1 MLIKKRQISKKIFFL
16 LPLFFIILIYLFI
29 ITPGLRG
36 DIEQSLRII
45 LNEPVLFKSKQIK
58 SNKLKDYSSKIYN
71 AFENKLF
78 NQSKFK
84 EIKIDVEFQELEK
97 LKADRKRALNSR
109 KLYNPQKIEILVTFN
124 GKKFPAT
131 ARLKGDLSEHW
142 GNLKQWS
149 LRIKLNKNQT
159 ILSMNEF
166 SIQTYLER
174 DFPIIT

>member
-1 MLIKKRQISKKIFFL
+1 MLIKKRQINKKLFFL
-16 LPLFFIILIYLFI
+16 LPLFLIVLIYLFI

-45 LNEPVLFKSKQIK
+45 FNEPVLFKSKQIK
-58 SNKLKDYSSKIYN
+58 NNKLSDYSSKIFN

-78 NQSKFK
+78 NSSKFE
-84 EIKIDVEFQELEK
+84 EIIIDGEFEELEK
-97 LKADRKRALNSR
+97 LRSDRKKALKSR
-109 KLYNPQKIEILVTFN
+109 KLYNPKKIEILITYK
-124 GKKFPAT
+124 GEKFPAT

-149 LRIKLNKNQT
+149 LRIKLNKNRT

-166 SIQTYLER
+166 SIQTYLE
-174 DFPIIT
+174 D